1 MQGDQKQTYF
11 LCIFI
16 LSVNNSN
23 KNINWSTTDDSVMLN
38 TVSRG
43 SGLDCGSE
51 DPSSISGIPSPRM
64 GPLMARRLKTSAD
77 VPVPVLG

>member
-11 LCIFI
+11 FMYFI

-23 KNINWSTTDDSVMLN
+23 KSINWSTTDDSVMLN

-43 SGLDCGSE
+43 SGLDCG
-51 DPSSISGIPSPRM
+51 
-64 GPLMARRLKTSAD
+64 
-77 VPVPVLG
+77 